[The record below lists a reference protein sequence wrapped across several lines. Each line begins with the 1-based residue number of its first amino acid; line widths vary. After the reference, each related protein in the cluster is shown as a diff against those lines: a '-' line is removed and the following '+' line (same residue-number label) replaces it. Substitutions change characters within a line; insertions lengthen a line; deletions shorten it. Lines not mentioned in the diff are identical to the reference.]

1 MRVILDF
8 AKRRFRKKK
17 KRKGRKETRNF
28 KSYRRIALMKI
39 NSNQFLEMFL
49 ISFRSSRSPFG
60 REEGKE
66 ERKKE
71 RKKKNEKGKKI
82 GIVWKTR
89 ASKVPVGVV
98 GLLMQ

>member
-1 MRVILDF
+1 MRSEDF
-8 AKRRFRKKK
+8 VKKKK

-39 NSNQFLEMFL
+39 NSLEPIPGNVSNIVSKL
-49 ISFRSSRSPFG
+49 ALSFWKRGGKR
-60 REEGKE
+60 RKE
-66 ERKKE
+66 ERKK
-71 RKKKNEKGKKI
+71 KKRMKKEKKKI

>member
-8 AKRRFRKKK
+8 AKRRFRKKKK

-39 NSNQFLEMFL
+39 NSLEPIPGNVSNIVSKL
-49 ISFRSSRSPFG
+49 ALSAFG

-71 RKKKNEKGKKI
+71 RKKKRMKKEKKLESFG
-82 GIVWKTR
+82 R
-89 ASKVPVGVV
+89 HVPRKSR
-98 GLLMQ
+98 

>member
-17 KRKGRKETRNF
+17 KKKKRKEGNEKF
-28 KSYRRIALMKI
+28 QELSSYRLDENKLEPIPGNVSNIVSKLAL
-39 NSNQFLEMFL
+39 SA
-49 ISFRSSRSPFG
+49 FG

-71 RKKKNEKGKKI
+71 RKKKRMKKEKKLESFG
-82 GIVWKTR
+82 R
-89 ASKVPVGVV
+89 HVPRKSR
-98 GLLMQ
+98 

>member
-1 MRVILDF
+1 
-8 AKRRFRKKK
+8 
-17 KRKGRKETRNF
+17 
-28 KSYRRIALMKI
+28 MKI

-71 RKKKNEKGKKI
+71 RKKKRMKKEKKLESFG
-82 GIVWKTR
+82 R
-89 ASKVPVGVV
+89 HVPRKSR
-98 GLLMQ
+98 